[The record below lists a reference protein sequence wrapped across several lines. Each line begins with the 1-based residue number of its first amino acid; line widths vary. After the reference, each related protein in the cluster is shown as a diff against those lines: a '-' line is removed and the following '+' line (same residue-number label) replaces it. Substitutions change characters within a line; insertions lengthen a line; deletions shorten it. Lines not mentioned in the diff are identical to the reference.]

1 MLMSIIADWLAGIRA
16 RLDGFA
22 RDALLV
28 LVLAVAA
35 VAHLSTGVQRTA
47 VASASTLLWLAIL
60 LCPLIGRRRA
70 PIAVLASLM
79 ALSAAAALGLPT
91 GLGPVPAQLA
101 PLAGGVLLVALAT
114 VAVHRPRAFGLIG
127 AVVLGAWGPAVL
139 LRWSPGEPGP
149 IGVGLWCCA
158 VVAAALAGMYT
169 QTRRAYVGA
178 LRERAAHL
186 EHERDQ
192 QARITAAEERA
203 RIARELHDVVSH
215 NLAVIVAL
223 ADGAAA
229 TAPDPGS
236 GLMRQVAST
245 GRQAIDEMRLI
256 LGLLRDDEAVSW
268 SPQPGIAQLGDLI
281 AETRATGL
289 LTRLVV
295 TGPRRDLGP
304 GLELTVY
311 RIVQE
316 ALTNVRKHARGATRA
331 QVRLDY
337 RDEHLEVEVADDGRA
352 ARPGDVVGHGLT
364 GMGERAAAFV
374 GTLDAGPAAEGGW
387 RVRVLL
393 TAPEGGR

>member
-1 MLMSIIADWLAGIRA
+1 MSIIADRLGGIRA

-22 RDALLV
+22 RDVLLMV
-28 LVLAVAA
+28 ALAVAT
-35 VAHLSTGVQRTA
+35 VAHLSTGVQRS
-47 VASASTLLWLAIL
+47 VSASTLLWPAIL
-60 LCPLIGRRRA
+60 LCPLLGRRRA
-70 PIAVLASLM
+70 PVAVLASLM

-91 GLGPVPAQLA
+91 GLGPVPGQLA
-101 PLAGGVLLVALAT
+101 PLAGAVLLVALAT

-127 AVVLGAWGPAVL
+127 AVVLSAWGPAVL
-139 LRWSPGEPGP
+139 LQWSPGEPSAT
-149 IGVGLWCCA
+149 GVGLWCCA

-169 QTRRAYVGA
+169 QMRRAYVGA
-178 LRERAAHL
+178 LRERAARL

-192 QARITAAEERA
+192 QARMTAAEERA

-229 TAPDPGS
+229 TAPDPGA

-268 SPQPGIAQLGDLI
+268 SPQPGIAQLSELI

-289 LTRLVV
+289 PARLVV

-337 RDEHLEVEVADDGRA
+337 QDEHLEVEVADDGLA
-352 ARPGDVVGHGLT
+352 ARPGDAVGHGLT
-364 GMGERAAAFV
+364 GMGERAAAFA

>member
-1 MLMSIIADWLAGIRA
+1 MSIIAGRLGGIRA
-16 RLDGFA
+16 RLDGPA
-22 RDALLV
+22 RDVLLV
-28 LVLAVAA
+28 VVLAVSG
-35 VAHLSTGVQRTA
+35 VAHLSTGVQRT
-47 VASASTLLWLAIL
+47 VSASTLLWLAIL
-60 LCPLIGRRRA
+60 LGPLIVRRKA
-70 PIAVLASLM
+70 PVAVLASLM
-79 ALSAAAALGLPT
+79 ALSTAAALGLPT
-91 GLGPVPAQLA
+91 GLGLVPGQLA
-101 PLAGGVLLVALAT
+101 PLAGAVLLVALAT
-114 VAVHRPRAFGLIG
+114 VAVHRPRVFGLIG

-139 LRWSPGEPGP
+139 LRWTPGEPGP
-149 IGVGLWCCA
+149 TSVGLWCCA

-169 QTRRAYVGA
+169 QMRRAYVGA
-178 LRERAAHL
+178 LRERAARL
-186 EHERDQ
+186 EYERDQ
-192 QARITAAEERA
+192 QARMTAAEVRG

-229 TAPDPGS
+229 TAPDPAA
-236 GLMRQVAST
+236 GLMKQVAST
-245 GRQAIDEMRLI
+245 GRHAIDEMRLI

-268 SPQPGIAQLGDLI
+268 RPQPGIAQLGDLI

-289 LTRLVV
+289 PARLVV
-295 TGPRRDLGP
+295 TGKRRDLGP

-337 RDEHLEVEVADDGRA
+337 QDELLEVEVADDGSA
-352 ARPGDVVGHGLT
+352 GARSGDVVGHGLT
-364 GMGERAAAFV
+364 GMGERAAAFA

-393 TAPEGGR
+393 TAPDGRT